1 MIVAVNSRW
10 TAIKTAEAS
19 SNSKG
24 SSGEFASYACATTTD
39 PKGIQHRYRPCEPTI
54 KIIKSLLAPREPS
67 KSTLRLF
74 LTLYSWF
81 DLIPLREW
89 ELFDLLQGLVDNR
102 MWFALC
108 FAVSCLV
115 VANKTIGFLTLGLL
129 QRKILKISKVYD
141 SWSVRATN

>member
-24 SSGEFASYACATTTD
+24 SSGEFASYTCATTTD

-54 KIIKSLLAPREPS
+54 KIKSLLAPREPS

-89 ELFDLLQGLVDNR
+89 KSFDLLQGLVDNR
-102 MWFALC
+102 MWFAWC
-108 FAVSCLV
+108 FAVLCLV
-115 VANKTIGFLTLGLL
+115 VASKTIRLLTLKLL
-129 QRKILKISKVYD
+129 QRKILKIYKVYN
-141 SWSVRATN
+141 SWNVRATN